1 MTEQPTFFDG
11 DDDKPRQFCFYE
23 QDFIQETADPHV
35 YAAVNKL
42 ISLGYRYDVYK
53 ALDPTETFI
62 IFEPITSA
70 EFFSRCEIDPLNW
83 WSEINADSEDI
94 DLIEVDDEDEDD
106 EGDERK
112 EVEKAI
118 RDKYGDLDNWDYFI
132 RDFERTDKGLHCVVE
147 RAIHAADVAEER
159 MGAVDFVWQFYD
171 DGKPTDVEDVMKDF
185 RDET

>member
-1 MTEQPTFFDG
+1 MI
-11 DDDKPRQFCFYE
+11 RQKRLSR
-23 QDFIQETADPHV
+23 AD
-35 YAAVNKL
+35 
-42 ISLGYRYDVYK
+42 
-53 ALDPTETFI
+53 
-62 IFEPITSA
+62 
-70 EFFSRCEIDPLNW
+70 FFSRCEIDQLNW

-94 DLIEVDDEDEDD
+94 DLIEVDDEDDEDED
-106 EGDERK
+106 DERK

>member
-1 MTEQPTFFDG
+1 MTEQPTFFDD

-53 ALDPTETFI
+53 ALDPTETFV
-62 IFEPITSA
+62 IFEPITRA
-70 EFFSRCEIDPLNW
+70 DFFSRCEIDPLNW
-83 WSEINADSEDI
+83 WAEINADSEDI
-94 DLIEVDDEDEDD
+94 DLIEVDDDEEDD
-106 EGDERK
+106 EGREK
-112 EVEKAI
+112 EKAI

-132 RDFERTDKGLHCVVE
+132 REFERTDKGLHCVVE
-147 RAIHAADVAEER
+147 RAIHAADLAEER
-159 MGAVDFVWQFYD
+159 MGGVDFVWQFYD

-185 RDET
+185 RDEA